1 MSAMSHFLRPLIIG
15 EVYINA
21 TKTKYAS
28 GRTEKNMAN
37 TDKRESVYLADE
49 DIVELYW
56 QRDEKAIDETD
67 KKYRRYL
74 YKIAY
79 NIVHSDPDCDEC
91 LNDTYL
97 GTWNAIPPARPN
109 VFQAFLSKIMR
120 NIAVDKARQTHAA
133 RRVPSEL
140 IVSLDEIGE
149 ALSYDLSPDEERTI
163 AAVADVL
170 NAFLRR
176 LGERDQLIF
185 VCRYYYCDKV
195 SEIAEMLGVSER
207 TVFRSLTSMKDDLK
221 NKLLKEGI
229 EV

>member
-1 MSAMSHFLRPLIIG
+1 METIMNG
-15 EVYINA
+15 TNKKTDVY
-21 TKTKYAS
+21 
-28 GRTEKNMAN
+28 M
-37 TDKRESVYLADE
+37 ADE

-56 QRDEKAIDETD
+56 QRDEAAIRETD

-79 NIVHSDPDCDEC
+79 NIVHSEPDCDEC

-120 NIAVDKARQTHAA
+120 NIAVDRARELHAA
-133 RRVPSEL
+133 KRVPSEL
-140 IVSLDEIGE
+140 IVSIDEIGE
-149 ALSYDLSPDEERTI
+149 ALTYDMSPDEEATI
-163 AAVADVL
+163 AAVGEVL
-170 NAFLRR
+170 NAFLHG
-176 LGERDQLIF
+176 LSERDQLIF

-195 SEIAEMLGVSER
+195 TDIGEMLNISDR
-207 TVFRSLTSMKDDLK
+207 TVFRALSDMRDTLK
-221 NKLLKEGI
+221 EKLSKEGI

>member
-1 MSAMSHFLRPLIIG
+1 MNG
-15 EVYINA
+15 TNKKTDVY
-21 TKTKYAS
+21 
-28 GRTEKNMAN
+28 M
-37 TDKRESVYLADE
+37 ADE

-56 QRDEKAIDETD
+56 QRDEAAIKETD

-79 NIVHSDPDCDEC
+79 NIVHSEPDCDEC

-120 NIAVDKARQTHAA
+120 NIAVDRARELHAA
-133 RRVPSEL
+133 KRVPSEL
-140 IVSLDEIGE
+140 IVSIDEIGE
-149 ALSYDLSPDEERTI
+149 ALTYDMSPDEEATI
-163 AAVADVL
+163 SAVGEVL
-170 NAFLRR
+170 NAFLHG
-176 LGERDQLIF
+176 LSERDQLIF

-195 SEIAEMLGVSER
+195 TDIGEMLNISDR
-207 TVFRSLTSMKDDLK
+207 TVFRALSDMRDALK
-221 NKLLKEGI
+221 EKLSKEGI

>member
-1 MSAMSHFLRPLIIG
+1 METIMNG
-15 EVYINA
+15 TNKKTDVY
-21 TKTKYAS
+21 
-28 GRTEKNMAN
+28 M
-37 TDKRESVYLADE
+37 ADE

-56 QRDEKAIDETD
+56 QRDESAIKETD

-79 NIVHSDPDCDEC
+79 NIVHSEPDCDEC

-120 NIAVDKARQTHAA
+120 NIAVDRARELHAA
-133 RRVPSEL
+133 KRVPSEL
-140 IVSLDEIGE
+140 IVSIDEIGE
-149 ALSYDLSPDEERTI
+149 ALTYDMSPDEEATI
-163 AAVADVL
+163 AAVGEVL
-170 NAFLRR
+170 NAFLHG
-176 LGERDQLIF
+176 LSERDQLIF

-195 SEIAEMLGVSER
+195 TDIGEMLNISDR
-207 TVFRSLTSMKDDLK
+207 TVFRALSDMRDALK
-221 NKLLKEGI
+221 EKLSKEGI